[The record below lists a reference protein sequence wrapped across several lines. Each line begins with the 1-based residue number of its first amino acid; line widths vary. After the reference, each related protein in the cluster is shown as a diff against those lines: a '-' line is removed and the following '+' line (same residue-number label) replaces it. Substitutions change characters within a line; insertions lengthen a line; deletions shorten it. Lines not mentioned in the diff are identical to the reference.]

1 MKLAIIIGSTR
12 PGRVTERLARWVINE
27 AKELPQ
33 TDLDIIDLVDYD
45 MPLFNRDKFSALQ
58 FKPSIVRTR

>member
-27 AKELPQ
+27 AKEDVYKRQ
-33 TDLDIIDLVDYD
+33 GKD
-45 MPLFNRDKFSALQ
+45 S
-58 FKPSIVRTR
+58 

>member
-33 TDLDIIDLVDYD
+33 TELDIICLFLTRQVLRVTIQTVNCQN
-45 MPLFNRDKFSALQ
+45 PLES
-58 FKPSIVRTR
+58 S